1 MNIAEKRQAVIDK
14 VSKMNSVQ
22 LYWLS
27 KAIDIILGVK
37 KKAVSAADIS
47 RWCAFTSICG
57 ADDDR
62 IGAICD
68 FVKYAEAT
76 AKKTVS

>member
-1 MNIAEKRQAVIDK
+1 MKIAEKRQAVIDK
-14 VSKMNSVQ
+14 VSKINSVQ

-27 KAIDIILGVK
+27 KAIDIILGIK
-37 KKAVSAADIS
+37 KKAVSDADIS
-47 RWCAFTSICG
+47 RWCAFTAICD

-62 IGAICD
+62 IGTICD

-76 AKKTVS
+76 AKKTAS